1 VNYQLLLE
9 EVKHFVL
16 LFFKNHDDK
25 RFSYHNKAHTQD
37 VVAAVNQIAN
47 HYQLNDEDFFIVST
61 AAWFHDTGYSGGVA
75 DHEARSAQIASDFL
89 TQLNVG
95 AAVIDK
101 VKSCIMATRMPQ
113 DPANLLERIL
123 CDADLFHLGTDEF
136 RRKSKLMRK
145 EAEQLAET
153 DIDKQHWRQKTI
165 DLMESQ
171 QYHTDYCR
179 LLLADKKAQNLARL
193 KQREQ
198 EAQAAQKPKPPK
210 PEEQVPQAAPIKL
223 LPELPKE
230 TLRDE
235 KGHKK
240 EKPEKGVETMFRIT
254 ASNHQRLSGMADSK
268 AHIMISVNSI
278 IISLVVSLLLR
289 KIESHERQL
298 IPALLLLTVNLIAI
312 VTAILATRP
321 NLPPGTYTQ
330 EDMDN
335 RRINLLFFGNFY
347 KMSMD
352 QYMANMHTM
361 MNDKDFLY
369 GSLIRDLYSQ
379 GVVLGRKYQLLRIS
393 YSVFMYGIVA
403 SVLAFV
409 LSVLL

>member
-1 VNYQLLLE
+1 VNYQILLE

-16 LFFKNHDDK
+16 LFFKSHDDK
-25 RFSYHNKAHTQD
+25 HFSYHNKAHTQD
-37 VVAAVNQIAN
+37 VVGAVTQIAN
-47 HYQLNDEDFFIVST
+47 HYQLNDEDFFIVSA

-75 DHEARSAQIASDFL
+75 DHETRSAQIATDFL
-89 TQLNVG
+89 TGLNVD
-95 AAVIDK
+95 AAIIDK

-113 DPANLLERIL
+113 NPTNLLENIL
-123 CDADLFHLGTDEF
+123 CDADLFHLGTDDF
-136 RRKSKLMRK
+136 LRKSKLMRK
-145 EAEQLAET
+145 ETELLT
-153 DIDKQHWRQKTI
+153 GVPMDKQQWRQKTI
-165 DLMESQ
+165 DLLEKQ

-179 LLLADKKAQNLARL
+179 LLLGDKKDRNIAKL
-193 KQREQ
+193 KERQQRAIEKQ
-198 EAQAAQKPKPPK
+198 QQ
-210 PEEQVPQAAPIKL
+210 EEQKQLEKQPQPQPVKL
-223 LPELPKE
+223 LPEIPKE
-230 TLRDE
+230 ALKDE
-235 KGHKK
+235 HGKKK

-289 KIESHERQL
+289 KIENHERQ
-298 IPALLLLTVNLIAI
+298 IFPAMLLLAVNLVAI
-312 VTAILATRP
+312 VFSILATRP

-347 KMSMD
+347 KMGLD
-352 QYMANMHTM
+352 QYTANMHTM

-379 GVVLGRKYQLLRIS
+379 GVVLGRKYKLLRIS

-403 SVLAFV
+403 SVIAFV